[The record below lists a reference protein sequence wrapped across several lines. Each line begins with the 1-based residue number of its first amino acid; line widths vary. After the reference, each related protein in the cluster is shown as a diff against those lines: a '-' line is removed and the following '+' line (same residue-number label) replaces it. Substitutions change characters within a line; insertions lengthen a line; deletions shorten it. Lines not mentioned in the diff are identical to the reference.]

1 MALLQQ
7 FEVSLTASRRHFSDK
22 MESDFISSQ
31 QNAEVI
37 SQAVSANNWQCEG
50 GSTVVI

>member
-7 FEVSLTASRRHFSDK
+7 FEVSLTASRRHFGDK

-31 QNAEVI
+31 QNAEVFSKR
-37 SQAVSANNWQCEG
+37 SQRTIGDVKEEQLW
-50 GSTVVI
+50 

>member
-7 FEVSLTASRRHFSDK
+7 FEVSLTASRRHFGDK

-37 SQAVSANNWQCEG
+37 SQAVLANNWRCEG
-50 GSTVVI
+50 GSIVVI